1 MDMNMDMNMDMHM
14 DVHTHMHAAGESA
27 ASASASAASSAAAA
41 VGREPGRSGVGG
53 RMRQLASLERPRA
66 RRPWP
71 AGGEGGGDRGGEG
84 GGDLV
89 KPSLVEPRIAARHHL
104 VLGALERD
112 AEACCAQRARP
123 NIDHRDMLAL
133 AFHALRRGEG
143 GGCWRHETAAP
154 RREHNVGGTKQ
165 TDCRAYHAHRV
176 Q

>member
-1 MDMNMDMNMDMHM
+1 MNMDMNMDMHM

-123 NIDHRDMLAL
+123 TTSISSPR
-133 AFHALRRGEG
+133 HACARVPR
-143 GGCWRHETAAP
+143 AAP
-154 RREHNVGGTKQ
+154 GRGRWLL
-165 TDCRAYHAHRV
+165 AA
-176 Q
+176 